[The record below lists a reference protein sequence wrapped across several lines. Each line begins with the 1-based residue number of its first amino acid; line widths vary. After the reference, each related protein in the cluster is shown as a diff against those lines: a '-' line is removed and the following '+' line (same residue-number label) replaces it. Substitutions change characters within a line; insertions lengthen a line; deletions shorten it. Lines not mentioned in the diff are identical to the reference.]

1 MSQLFA
7 GARPLTLLRPL
18 ARSMR
23 CLVPV
28 VSLALLTGA
37 VHADETPLP
46 GVAKGKDWRMS
57 VRQFAEQHLKH
68 PAWGL
73 SHSERDYE
81 LARTL
86 AADDH
91 VSLDDDVLYAAAYL
105 HDVAAFAP
113 YEKSGVDHADEGAQI
128 VATLLDGTGF
138 PMTKIEAVRAAIR
151 THMFDRKPTGAES
164 VYLHD
169 ADALDWLGAIGV
181 ARIFALVD
189 PNGGAPDGPAALK
202 MLEDNLKNV
211 PPGIV
216 SKAGRAMSVARVRE
230 LEEFLADLRRE
241 TAGYRTL

>member
-18 ARSMR
+18 ARWMR

-37 VHADETPLP
+37 VHACEAPLP
-46 GVAKGKDWRMS
+46 GVAKGKDWRVS

-73 SHSERDYE
+73 SHSERDYD
-81 LARTL
+81 LARKL

-91 VSLDDDVLYAAAYL
+91 VTLDDDVLYAAAYL

-113 YEKSGVDHADEGAQI
+113 YEKPGVDHADEGAQI
-128 VATLLDGTGF
+128 VGTLLDGTGF
-138 PMTKIEAVRAAIR
+138 PGPKLAAVRAAIR
-151 THMFDRKPTGAES
+151 THMFDRKPAGAEA

-202 MLEDNLKNV
+202 MLEDNLRNV

-216 SKAGRAMSVARVRE
+216 SKAGRAMSVRRVRE
-230 LEEFLADLRRE
+230 LKAFLADLHRE
-241 TAGYRTL
+241 TARYTTL